1 MDTKLLLEDPRFP
14 DRKFW
19 TFKHKPGDVTES
31 DCLPFVE
38 TAIKQRVCMMQ
49 YEYGHEEVG
58 QPKARVTGNWRAI
71 AQIKKGDVVFLRGDE
86 LLYAVGVVRAHG
98 LANDGSCPMLS
109 IKEVTESKSHG
120 ANNQF
125 QSYEYN
131 GVVVFSD
138 SDVFYEDLSDGRD
151 EWGQRIK
158 VGEWLY
164 YSGRGVQCTASEYF
178 VGQDVYPP
186 MRELTKD
193 AAKSFI
199 IQLEKNFYE
208 EVGMS
213 KEMIDIVLANKNL
226 VLTGA
231 PGTGKTHTANQ
242 LAIALILG
250 VESSGKKS
258 TPEQKRELGSRLCS
272 VQFHPGYD
280 YSDFVIGLKPVL
292 LDDEGNEIAASTGK
306 KCSVSFD
313 WRKGVFVKFAE
324 QAQKSDDPYVLI
336 IDEIN
341 RADLSR
347 VFGELFSLIEPDYRG
362 EDHAIKLPNGKDF
375 YVPSNLYIIGT
386 MNDID
391 RSVDSMDFALRRRF
405 AWKEVTAEESE
416 QIIDSKVE
424 DAGLAET
431 LKGAMREINQ
441 YLGGN
446 KKVALDG
453 REMALGLGPEYQLG
467 GAIFANATKY
477 GNEEAMSKVWQ
488 NHVRVILSEYLRGNK
503 DKNGILKVFAKE
515 FGVSED

>member
-1 MDTKLLLEDPRFP
+1 MKETSVKESINALTDLSFDVGNVHICYAENEDSIGDSFVQFNPQGCLRGAGRGSGTIHYELYYEKGTGEAKIGSSYQPSRFYCELHVEKSGIGKRYWDGCLKDQIDTCGLQRIDDWRSSSNQYAIRRKAHPVIDLEKFKDSAELRVVVEKELGELCGALEPILQEFETNERRKEDAQMRDDYYRGIIELLE
-14 DRKFW
+14 K
-19 TFKHKPGDVTES
+19 
-31 DCLPFVE
+31 
-38 TAIKQRVCMMQ
+38 A
-49 YEYGHEEVG
+49 G
-58 QPKARVTGNWRAI
+58 QVI
-71 AQIKKGDVVFLRGDE
+71 F
-86 LLYAVGVVRAHG
+86 
-98 LANDGSCPMLS
+98 
-109 IKEVTESKSHG
+109 
-120 ANNQF
+120 
-125 QSYEYN
+125 
-131 GVVVFSD
+131 
-138 SDVFYEDLSDGRD
+138 
-151 EWGQRIK
+151 
-158 VGEWLY
+158 
-164 YSGRGVQCTASEYF
+164 
-178 VGQDVYPP
+178 
-186 MRELTKD
+186 
-193 AAKSFI
+193 
-199 IQLEKNFYE
+199 
-208 EVGMS
+208 
-213 KEMIDIVLANKNL
+213 
-226 VLTGA
+226 TGA
-231 PGTGKTHTANQ
+231 PGTGKTYMARE
-242 LAIALILG
+242 IA
-250 VESSGKKS
+250 KKM
-258 TPEQKRELGSRLCS
+258 TGGDEGRIQI

-280 YSDFVIGLKPVL
+280 YSDFVVGLKPVL

-375 YVPSNLYIIGT
+375 YVPSKLYIIGT

-453 REMALGLGPEYQLG
+453 REVALGLGPEYQLG

-477 GNEEAMSKVWQ
+477 GKEEALSKVWQ

-503 DKNGILKVFAKE
+503 DKNGILRVFAKE
-515 FGVSED
+515 FGVSEY